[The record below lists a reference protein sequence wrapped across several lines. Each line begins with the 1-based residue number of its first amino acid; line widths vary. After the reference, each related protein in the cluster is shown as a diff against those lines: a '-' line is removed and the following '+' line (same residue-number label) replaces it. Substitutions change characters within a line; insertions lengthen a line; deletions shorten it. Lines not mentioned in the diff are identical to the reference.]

1 MTSLIRSLYPNLEP
15 GGEPLRKRAPATDE
29 QGRPLSDFMMLFP
42 GLRERPNKQL
52 ETVLTAIQGVLA
64 HFERDVVFAEMNLRL
79 NVLWVSIR
87 PRQGLRLEISA
98 AIQNLVPGAKLV
110 SHV

>member
-1 MTSLIRSLYPNLEP
+1 MKTLSRSRHPNLQP
-15 GGEPLRKRAPATDE
+15 GDEPLRKRAPATDE
-29 QGRPLSDFMMLFP
+29 DGRPLSDFMMLFP
-42 GLRERPNKQL
+42 GLRERPKKQL
-52 ETVLTAIQGVLA
+52 ETTLTAIQGVLA

-87 PRQGLRLEISA
+87 PKQGLRLEISA
-98 AIQNLVPGAKLV
+98 AIQHLVPSAKLV